1 MTAALAAAVPAPLR
15 PARPGAAALLDAVVT
30 YPAGSSGPVTS
41 AGADDLARHW
51 QRYGDRPGV
60 TGPAGRQLIDTVEHL
75 GLDGR
80 GGGHFPVAR
89 KWRAHL
95 AAGGGGVV
103 VANGAESEP
112 ASAKDAALLQL
123 RPHLVLDGLASAAEA
138 VGAHSTIVWLHA
150 GARAERAAVEW
161 ALVER
166 RRAGLVEPEI
176 TVVVGP
182 DRYLSGESGTIVSA
196 LSGGPARPGFRR
208 VPATL
213 RGVGGEP
220 TLVHNVETLAR
231 TALAARPGVSVRTP
245 TRLPTVATAAGR
257 AVVEVPSTTP
267 LWQVVDGLLGR
278 GASRANR
285 PCCSAAMAAPGSTAA
300 RSNNSGGRADCSVR
314 ACCCHCTGRRAVWRM
329 RPRSP
334 TTSRRAAR
342 GSAGPAGSAYAPS
355 PAYWPTSSTCGRV
368 GVIPEGLSGCSARSP
383 AGEPAIIPTAPC
395 EWSPAR
401 CKPSLPTSARTCT
414 AEDVGT
420 TAAAGSSRSRK
431 GLDVGRHRRDSGEGT
446 LHVNPVACDGIGICQ
461 HVAPTLIRADTWGY
475 PIVSAKPLH
484 GADKR
489 AADAAAASCPR
500 QALFVERI

>member
-1 MTAALAAAVPAPLR
+1 VTAALAAAVPAPLR

-213 RGVGGEP
+213 GGVGGEP

-245 TRLPTVATAAGR
+245 TRLLTVATAAGR

-278 GASRANR
+278 GASRAQQAVLLGGYGGTWVDGR
-285 PCCSAAMAAPGSTAA
+285 AFEQLRGEGRLLGAGVLLPLHRAACGLAHTAA
-300 RSNNSGGRADCSVR
+300 IADYLAASGAGQCGPCRFGLRAVAGVLADLVDLRARRRDTRGLERMLGEIAGRGACHHPDGAVRMVTSALQTFAADVR
-314 ACCCHCTGRRAVWRM
+314 AHLHGGGCRHDGRSGFFPV
-329 RPRSP
+329 
-334 TTSRRAAR
+334 
-342 GSAGPAGSAYAPS
+342 
-355 PAYWPTSSTCGRV
+355 
-368 GVIPEGLSGCSARSP
+368 PEGA
-383 AGEPAIIPTAPC
+383 
-395 EWSPAR
+395 
-401 CKPSLPTSARTCT
+401 
-414 AEDVGT
+414 
-420 TAAAGSSRSRK
+420 
-431 GLDVGRHRRDSGEGT
+431 
-446 LHVNPVACDGIGICQ
+446 
-461 HVAPTLIRADTWGY
+461 
-475 PIVSAKPLH
+475 
-484 GADKR
+484 
-489 AADAAAASCPR
+489 
-500 QALFVERI
+500 